1 MDAKKK
7 KKKRKI
13 RIDLDIHEEKVVD
26 AIARGL
32 IPYVDFYPRPKGKD
46 YIWVDANRKINF
58 RRDAAIQKSYNN
70 NWKSVLQVAKLLF
83 KTPKEANQVLLRE
96 STVFKSRDTNTFILC
111 AQIER
116 DYKKSK
122 LSKNKFIEQ
131 NLEKYCPLVSVDYKE
146 VAKHTR
152 REIQKNK
159 KLEEPGKKDRQPII
173 DRIVSRYDR
182 LVKGNAKKYKDWLKE
197 NSHLVK

>member
-7 KKKRKI
+7 KRKY
-13 RIDLDIHEEKVVD
+13 RIDFHKHQTVGA
-26 AIARGL
+26 AIKKGL
-32 IPYVDFYPRPKGKD
+32 VPYVDFVPTPD
-46 YIWVDANRKINF
+46 SPNHIWIDPNKKIDH
-58 RRDAAIQKSYNN
+58 RRDAAKEKSYSNS
-70 NWKSVLQVAKLLF
+70 WKSVLQVAKLLF
-83 KTPKEANQVLLRE
+83 KTPKEATDVLLRE

-152 REIQKNK
+152 REIQKNP
-159 KLEEPGKKDRQPII
+159 KLDEPGKKDRQQII

-182 LVKGNAKKYKDWLKE
+182 LVKGNAKKYKEWIKE
-197 NSHLVK
+197 NSHLIK